1 MLEPEAAM
9 TANTRFRDQLES
21 LYGISVQIASLRD
34 LSEVYDLALT
44 FCLALTQSEMGFID
58 LLNED
63 HIDMDVVA
71 VKGFVPSDPKF
82 YERFKR
88 MPVRP
93 SIFGVAVTEDRPN
106 ISNDVE
112 HDPARVGQPP
122 GHPPVRTFLG
132 VPLRLGRGVIGMIGV
147 ANKQK
152 GYGPEDERLLSTFA
166 NQIAVAID
174 NAGLYQHQQQM
185 IARLQQLHAHLTQ
198 AERDQLVSLERERMA
213 AAFRL
218 DPSTRPPR
226 PQPPLSHSQLEILRL
241 LADGLSNREIASQVH
256 LSENTVKSHVQEILR
271 RLGARN
277 RVEAAVQATKE
288 RWV

>member
-1 MLEPEAAM
+1 M
-9 TANTRFRDQLES
+9 TNNTRFRDQLES

-44 FCLALTQSEMGFID
+44 FCLALTQSEMGFVD

-71 VKGFVPSDPKF
+71 VKGFVPCDPNF
-82 YERFKR
+82 YERFRR

-132 VPLRLGRGVIGMIGV
+132 VPLRLGREVIGMIGV
-147 ANKQK
+147 ANKLK
-152 GYGPEDERLLSTFA
+152 GYGPEDQRLLSTFA
-166 NQIAVAID
+166 NQVAVAID

-198 AERDQLVSLERERMA
+198 AERDQLVALERERMA

-218 DPSTRPPR
+218 DPSTRRPR
-226 PQPPLSHSQLEILRL
+226 PPLSHSQLEILRL

>member
-1 MLEPEAAM
+1 M
-9 TANTRFRDQLES
+9 TDNTRFRDQLES

-44 FCLALTQSEMGFID
+44 FCLALTQSEMGFVD

-63 HIDMDVVA
+63 HIDMDIVA
-71 VKGFVPSDPKF
+71 VKGFAPSDPKF
-82 YERFKR
+82 YERFRR

-93 SIFGVAVTEDRPN
+93 SIFGVVVTEGRPN

-122 GHPPVRTFLG
+122 GHPSVRTFLG
-132 VPLRLGRGVIGMIGV
+132 VPLRLGREVIGMIAV

-152 GYGPEDERLLSTFA
+152 GYGLEDQRLLSTFA
-166 NQIAVAID
+166 NQVAVAID

-198 AERDQLVSLERERMA
+198 AERDQLVALERERMA

-218 DPSTRPPR
+218 DPSARPSRPR
-226 PQPPLSHSQLEILRL
+226 PPLSHTQLEILRL
-241 LADGLSNREIASQVH
+241 LADGSSNREIASQVH